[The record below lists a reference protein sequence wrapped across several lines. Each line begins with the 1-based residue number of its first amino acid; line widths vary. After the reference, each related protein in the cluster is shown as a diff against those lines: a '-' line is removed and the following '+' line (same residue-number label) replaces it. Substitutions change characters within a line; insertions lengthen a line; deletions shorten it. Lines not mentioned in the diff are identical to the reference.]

1 MSRHPSLYIG
11 KGALCQKRSCVHRL
25 YENPT
30 VAISVLP
37 NQLSKRNK
45 KTLIEMLLS
54 IFLAEDWDKFRVGVT
69 VIPRTFSGE
78 EYDDEEGSHQTLTG
92 GCSQ

>member
-1 MSRHPSLYIG
+1 
-11 KGALCQKRSCVHRL
+11 
-25 YENPT
+25 
-30 VAISVLP
+30 
-37 NQLSKRNK
+37 
-45 KTLIEMLLS
+45 MLLS

-69 VIPRTFSGE
+69 VNIPRTFSGE